1 MIRKFVLAGAAVA
14 VAASVAGTAFA
25 GAADYA
31 FEPVKAEV
39 KSGNEATVA
48 VRLVHKPSGKP
59 VTDAVIVQTRLDMAP
74 ENGPA
79 RVLQEKPRAGR
90 RRGPNAYFNQYGR
103 APFRCQRF
111 DRDARRRLAGGRTD
125 GGIVVQNNFSR
136 DEGCCS
142 LSTTTWSAPLQRTVG
157 RCWAARQASTSEHMG
172 LGALG
177 GRTVRA
183 STGESAS
190 WAHDVQP
197 SVI

>member
-74 ENGPA
+74 DGMAEMATAIAPLPSPEPGVYA
-79 RVLQEKPRAGR
+79 FKAALTMAGR
-90 RRGPNAYFNQYGR
+90 W
-103 APFRCQRF
+103 
-111 DRDARRRLAGGRTD
+111 LLT
-125 GGIVVQNNFSR
+125 I
-136 DEGCCS
+136 
-142 LSTTTWSAPLQRTVG
+142 SAKV
-157 RCWAARQASTSEHMG
+157 E
-172 LGALG
+172 
-177 GRTVRA
+177 
-183 STGESAS
+183 GESDPVAGK
-190 WAHDVQP
+190 VNFK
-197 SVI
+197 VTR